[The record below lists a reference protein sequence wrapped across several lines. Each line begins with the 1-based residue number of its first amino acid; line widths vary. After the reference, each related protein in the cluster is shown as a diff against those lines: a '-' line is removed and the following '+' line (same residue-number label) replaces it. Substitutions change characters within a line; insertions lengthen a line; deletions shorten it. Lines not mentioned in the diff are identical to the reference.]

1 LRHSFYRPRRGRS
14 LKRILT
20 DAAMM
25 LLVAIAVL
33 YFGGDLAGPLGFHVG
48 VSVIDGDS
56 IRDGNRRIR
65 LYGID
70 APELH
75 QQCRDGAGRA
85 YPCGDAARE
94 ALVTM
99 IGGREIGCQ
108 VVDTDRYGREV
119 ARCKVDT
126 LQINREM
133 VRRGWA
139 VAYDRHSLEY
149 MIAEAEARRARSGL
163 WQGSF
168 QRPEDYRRAHH
179 ERGRSRAGTPYWLDD
194 E

>member
-1 LRHSFYRPRRGRS
+1 MRHSFYRPRRGRS

-25 LLVAIAVL
+25 LLAAIAVL
-33 YFGGDLAGPLGFHVG
+33 YFGDLAGPLGFHVG
-48 VSVIDGDS
+48 VSIIDGDS

-70 APELH
+70 APELR
-75 QQCRDGAGRA
+75 QQCRNGAGRP
-85 YPCGDAARE
+85 YRCGDAARE
-94 ALVTM
+94 ALETL
-99 IGGREIGCQ
+99 IGGHEIGCQ
-108 VVDTDRYGREV
+108 VVDTDQYGREV
-119 ARCKVDT
+119 ARCKVDSVS
-126 LQINREM
+126 INREM

-139 VAYDRHSLEY
+139 VAYDRHTLEY
-149 MIAEAEARRARSGL
+149 MIAEGEARRARSGL

-168 QRPEDYRRAHH
+168 QRPEDYRRGHQ
-179 ERGRSRAGTPYWLDD
+179 ERATGGIGASYRLED

>member
-1 LRHSFYRPRRGRS
+1 MEAKIGSFRLRHGFYRPRRGRS

-33 YFGGDLAGPLGFHVG
+33 YFGDLAEPPGSHVG

-56 IRDGNRRIR
+56 IRDGDRRIR

-70 APELH
+70 APELR
-75 QQCRDGAGRA
+75 QQCRD
-85 YPCGDAARE
+85 AARA
-94 ALVTM
+94 ALENLL
-99 IGGREIGCQ
+99 GAQEIACQ
-108 VVDTDRYGREV
+108 VVDTDKYGRDV
-119 ARCKVDT
+119 ARCQAGS

-133 VRRGWA
+133 VRQGWA

-149 MIAEAEARRARSGL
+149 MIAEAEAHRARSGV

-168 QRPEDYRRAHH
+168 QRPEDYRREHQ
-179 ERGRSRAGTPYWLDD
+179 ERGSGRAGTAYWLND